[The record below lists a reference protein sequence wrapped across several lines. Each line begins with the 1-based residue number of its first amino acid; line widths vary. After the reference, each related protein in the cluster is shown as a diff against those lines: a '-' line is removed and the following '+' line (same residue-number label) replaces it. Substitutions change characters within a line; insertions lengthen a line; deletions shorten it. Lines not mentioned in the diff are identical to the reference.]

1 MNQRLLLGALMLAIL
16 ALLRAA
22 PAAAEPYL
30 AVQEGY
36 KCNVCH
42 VNPTGGGL
50 RNQFG
55 VTYARVLLPAETLDN
70 ALDSWTGKITD
81 RLRVGGDL
89 RADWTRNTAPNTP
102 SQQAFSLE
110 QFRVYADVTLI
121 PDRLG
126 IYADEQIAPNG
137 SQNEEAYVRY
147 GTTTDGFYIKGGQ
160 FYLPFGWRLQDQT
173 AFVRE
178 VTGISMTTPDKGV
191 EVGYEHSAW
200 SAQFDLTNGA
210 GNNAASNTAA
220 GSTSTGNATSNTST
234 GNGYQVTTQV
244 VYTKPIWRLGIAGS
258 STQSNA
264 GDRRV
269 GGLFA
274 GLKTGPIAW
283 LAEGDIV
290 HDDSL
295 GRTLAAGLLEGDW
308 RIRKG
313 HNLKLTAEY
322 SDPDRAVRNNQQT
335 RYSIL
340 YEYTPLPFLQLRAGY
355 RHYFGIPQNNEDN
368 QQLIL
373 VELHGYF

>member
-1 MNQRLLLGALMLAIL
+1 MNQRLFNNQRLMLAALMLAIV

-30 AVQEGY
+30 AVLEGY

-50 RNQFG
+50 RNEFG
-55 VTYARVLLPAETLDN
+55 LTYAKVLLPAETLDS
-70 ALDSWTGKITD
+70 ALDSWTGKLTD

-89 RADWTRNTAPNTP
+89 RADWTRVTAPHTS
-102 SQQAFSLE
+102 SQQAFALE
-110 QFRVYADVTLI
+110 QFRVYADLTLI

-126 IYADEQIAPNG
+126 IYVDEQIAPNG

-147 GTTTDGFYIKGGQ
+147 GSTTDGFYVKGGQ

-178 VTGISMTTPDKGV
+178 VTGINMTTPDKGV
-191 EVGYEHSAW
+191 EVGYEHVAW
-200 SAQFDLTNGA
+200 SAQFDVTNGA
-210 GNNAASNTAA
+210 ANANT
-220 GSTSTGNATSNTST
+220 GS
-234 GNGYQVTTQV
+234 GYQVTTQV
-244 VYTKPIWRLGIAGS
+244 AYTKPIWRVGIAGS
-258 STQSNA
+258 STQSSA
-264 GDRRV
+264 GDRRM

-274 GLKTGPIAW
+274 GLKTGPVAW

-290 HDDSL
+290 HDDGL

-308 RIRKG
+308 RLLKG

-322 SDPDRAVRNNQQT
+322 SDPDRSVRNNQQT
-335 RYSIL
+335 RYSFV

-355 RHYFGIPQNNEDN
+355 RHNFGIPQNNQQH
-368 QQLIL
+368 QQLVL
-373 VELHGYF
+373 FELHGYF

>member
-1 MNQRLLLGALMLAIL
+1 MNQRLLAGTLLLIGVLLGAP
-16 ALLRAA
+16 RAN
-22 PAAAEPYL
+22 AEPYL
-30 AVQEGY
+30 AVLEGY

-50 RNQFG
+50 RNDFG
-55 VTYARVLLPAETLDN
+55 LTYAKVLLPAQTLDST
-70 ALDSWTGKITD
+70 LDAWTGKIGEHV
-81 RLRVGGDL
+81 RVGGDL

-102 SQQAFSLE
+102 SAQSFALE
-110 QFRVYADVTLI
+110 QFRVYGDLTLI

-126 IYADEQIAPNG
+126 IYIDEQVAPNG

-147 GTTTDGFYIKGGQ
+147 GSTTEGFYFKGGQ

-178 VTGISMTTPDKGV
+178 VTGISMTTPDKGL
-191 EVGYEHSAW
+191 EIGYEHASW
-200 SAQFDLTNGA
+200 SAQFDVTNGA
-210 GNNAASNTAA
+210 SNTGT
-220 GSTSTGNATSNTST
+220 GS
-234 GNGYQVTTQV
+234 GYQITSQV
-244 VYTKPIWRLGIAGS
+244 VYTKAIWRLGIAGS
-258 STQSNA
+258 STQSNL

-290 HDDSL
+290 HDDSFPG
-295 GRTLAAGLLEGDW
+295 GRTLAAGLLEGNW
-308 RIRKG
+308 RLLKG
-313 HNLKLTAEY
+313 HNLKITAEY
-322 SDPDRAVRNNQQT
+322 SDPDRSVRENQQT
-335 RYSIL
+335 RYSFV

-355 RHYFGIPQNNEDN
+355 RHYFGIPQNNAQN

-373 VELHGYF
+373 AEVHGYF

>member
-1 MNQRLLLGALMLAIL
+1 MNQRSLPAALVLAIV
-16 ALLRAA
+16 ALLRMT

-30 AVQEGY
+30 AVEEGY

-42 VNPTGGGL
+42 INPTGGGL
-50 RNQFG
+50 RNDFG
-55 VTYARVLLPAETLDN
+55 LTYAKVLLPAETLDN
-70 ALDSWTGKITD
+70 SLDSWNGKITD

-89 RADWTRNTAPNTP
+89 RTDWSRDTAPNTA

-110 QFRVYADVTLI
+110 QFRVYADLTII
-121 PDRLG
+121 PNRLG
-126 IYADEQIAPNG
+126 IYVDEQIAPNG
-137 SQNEEAYVRY
+137 SQNEEAYLRY
-147 GTTTDGFYIKGGQ
+147 GNTTDGFYIKGGQ

-178 VTGISMTTPDKGV
+178 DTGINMTTPDKGI
-191 EVGYEHSAW
+191 ELGYEHSAW

-210 GNNAASNTAA
+210 S
-220 GSTSTGNATSNTST
+220 NATT
-234 GNGYQVTTQV
+234 GSGYQVTSQV
-244 VYTKPIWRLGIAGS
+244 VYTKPIWRVGIAGS

-264 GDRRV
+264 GDRRM

-283 LAEGDIV
+283 LAEGDII

-295 GRTLAAGLLEGDW
+295 ERTIAAGLLEGDW
-308 RIRKG
+308 RILKG

-335 RYSIL
+335 RYSL
-340 YEYTPLPFLQLRAGY
+340 VYEYTPLPLLQLRAGY
-355 RHYFGIPQNNEDN
+355 RHYFGIPQNNEQN
-368 QQLIL
+368 QQLTF

>member
-1 MNQRLLLGALMLAIL
+1 MIRRLTVAATMLTII

-50 RNQFG
+50 RNDFG
-55 VTYARVLLPAETLDN
+55 LTYAKVLLPAETIDN

-89 RADWTRNTAPNTP
+89 RADWTRDTAPNTA
-102 SQQAFSLE
+102 SQQAFALE
-110 QFRVYADVTLI
+110 QFRVYADLTII

-126 IYADEQIAPNG
+126 IYVDEQIAPNG
-137 SQNEEAYVRY
+137 SQNQEAYVHN
-147 GTTTDGFYIKGGQ
+147 GNAKEGFYFKGGQ
-160 FYLPFGWRLQDQT
+160 FYVPFGWRLQDQT

-178 VTGISMTTPDKGV
+178 VSGISMATPDKGV
-191 EVGYEHSAW
+191 EVGYEHASW
-200 SAQFDLTNGA
+200 SAQFDLTNGIA
-210 GNNAASNTAA
+210 
-220 GSTSTGNATSNTST
+220 NATT
-234 GNGYQVTTQV
+234 GSGYQVTTQV
-244 VYTKPIWRLGIAGS
+244 AYVKPIWRVGIAGS

-264 GDRRV
+264 GDKRV

-274 GLKTGPIAW
+274 GLKTGPVAW
-283 LAEGDIV
+283 LAEADLV
-290 HDDSL
+290 HDDSFPG
-295 GRTLAAGLLEGDW
+295 GRTLAAGLFEGDW
-308 RIRKG
+308 RILKG

-322 SDPDRAVRNNQQT
+322 FDPDRSIGNDQQT
-335 RYSIL
+335 RYSIV

-355 RHYFGIPQNNEDN
+355 RHNFGIPQNNSQH

-373 VELHGYF
+373 AELHGYF

>member
-1 MNQRLLLGALMLAIL
+1 MNPRLLLATLTLTIL
-16 ALLRAA
+16 ALLHAS

-30 AVQEGY
+30 AVLEGY

-50 RNQFG
+50 RNDFG
-55 VTYARVLLPAETLDN
+55 LTYAKVLLPAETVDN
-70 ALDSWTGKITD
+70 AIDSWSGKITD

-89 RADWTRNTAPNTP
+89 RTDWTRDTAPNSP
-102 SQQAFSLE
+102 SQQAFALE
-110 QFRVYADVTLI
+110 QFRIYADLTIL

-126 IYADEQIAPNG
+126 IYVDEQVAPNG
-137 SQNEEAYVRY
+137 SQNQEAYVRY
-147 GTTTDGFYIKGGQ
+147 GNTTDGFYIKGGQ

-178 VTGISMTTPDKGV
+178 VTGISMITPDKGV
-191 EVGYEHSAW
+191 ELGYEHSAW
-200 SAQFDLTNGA
+200 SAEFDLTNGA
-210 GNNAASNTAA
+210 S
-220 GSTSTGNATSNTST
+220 NATT
-234 GNGYQVTTQV
+234 GSGYQVTSQV
-244 VYTKPIWRLGIAGS
+244 AYTKPIWRVGIAGS
-258 STQSNA
+258 STQSSA

-308 RIRKG
+308 RLRKG

-322 SDPDRAVRNNQQT
+322 SDPDRAVHNNQQT
-335 RYSIL
+335 RYSIV

-355 RHYFGIPQNNEDN
+355 RHYFGIPQNNPEN

-373 VELHGYF
+373 FELHGYF

>member
-1 MNQRLLLGALMLAIL
+1 MNQRSLLAVLTFAMVG
-16 ALLRAA
+16 LLRAT

-50 RNQFG
+50 RNEFG
-55 VTYARVLLPAETLDN
+55 VTYAKVLLPAETLDN
-70 ALDSWTGKITD
+70 TLDSWSGKITD

-89 RADWTRNTAPNTP
+89 RADWTRDTAPNTP
-102 SQQAFSLE
+102 SQQAFALE
-110 QFRVYADVTLI
+110 QFRIYADLTII

-126 IYADEQIAPNG
+126 IYVDEQIAPNG

-147 GTTTDGFYIKGGQ
+147 GNTKDGFYIKGGQ

-191 EVGYEHSAW
+191 EVGYEHAAW
-200 SAQFDLTNGA
+200 SAQFDLTNG
-210 GNNAASNTAA
+210 S
-220 GSTSTGNATSNTST
+220 SNATT
-234 GNGYQVTTQV
+234 GSGYQITSQV
-244 VYTKPIWRLGIAGS
+244 VYTKPFWRVGLAGS
-258 STQSNA
+258 STQASA
-264 GDRRV
+264 GDRHV

-274 GLKTGPIAW
+274 GLKTGPIGW
-283 LAEGDIV
+283 LAETDIV
-290 HDDSL
+290 HDDSFPG
-295 GRTLAAGLLEGDW
+295 GRTMAVGLLEGDW

-322 SDPDRAVRNNQQT
+322 SDPDRSVRNDQQT
-335 RYSIL
+335 RYSIV

-355 RHYFGIPQNNEDN
+355 RHYFGIPQNNQEN

-373 VELHGYF
+373 FELHGYF

>member
-1 MNQRLLLGALMLAIL
+1 MNQRLLAGTLVLFCVLWG
-16 ALLRAA
+16 AA
-22 PAAAEPYL
+22 PARAEPYL
-30 AVQEGY
+30 AVLEGH

-50 RNQFG
+50 RNDFG
-55 VTYARVLLPAETLDN
+55 LSYAKVLLPAQTLDST
-70 ALDSWTGKITD
+70 LDAWNGKIGEHV
-81 RLRVGGDL
+81 RVGGDL

-102 SQQAFSLE
+102 SAQSFALE
-110 QFRVYADVTLI
+110 QFRVYGDLTLI

-126 IYADEQIAPNG
+126 IYIDEQVAPNG

-147 GTTTDGFYIKGGQ
+147 GSTTQGFYFKGGQ

-178 VTGISMTTPDKGV
+178 VTGISMATPDKGL
-191 EVGYEHSAW
+191 EIGYEHAAW
-200 SAQFDLTNGA
+200 SAQFDVTNGA
-210 GNNAASNTAA
+210 GNTGT
-220 GSTSTGNATSNTST
+220 GSDYQITS
-234 GNGYQVTTQV
+234 QV
-244 VYTKPIWRLGIAGS
+244 VYTKTVWRVGIAGS
-258 STQSNA
+258 STKSNL

-290 HDDSL
+290 HDDSFPG
-295 GRTLAAGLLEGDW
+295 GRTLAAGLLEGNW
-308 RIRKG
+308 RLLKG
-313 HNLKLTAEY
+313 HNLKVTAEY
-322 SDPDRAVRNNQQT
+322 SDPDRSIRENQQT
-335 RYSIL
+335 RYSFV

-355 RHYFGIPQNNEDN
+355 RHYFGIPQNNAQN

-373 VELHGYF
+373 MEVHGYF

>member
-1 MNQRLLLGALMLAIL
+1 MIQRVLVTALVFIIV

-22 PAAAEPYL
+22 PAEAEPYL

-50 RNQFG
+50 RNEFG
-55 VTYARVLLPAETLDN
+55 TSYSKLLLPAETLDG

-89 RADWTRNTAPNTP
+89 RADWSRLTAPNTP
-102 SQQAFSLE
+102 SAQSFALE
-110 QFRVYADVTLI
+110 QFRVYADLTLL

-126 IYADEQIAPNG
+126 IYVDEQIAPNG
-137 SQNEEAYVRY
+137 SLNEEAYVRY
-147 GTTTDGFYIKGGQ
+147 GSTTDGFYIKGGQ

-173 AFVRE
+173 AFVRT
-178 VTGISMTTPDKGV
+178 VTGINMTTPDKGV
-191 EVGYEHSAW
+191 EVGYEHSSW
-200 SAQFDLTNGA
+200 SAQFDFTNGA
-210 GNNAASNTAA
+210 S
-220 GSTSTGNATSNTST
+220 NATSSANTGS
-234 GNGYQVTTQV
+234 GYQVTSQV
-244 VYTKPIWRLGIAGS
+244 VYTKPIWRLGLAGS
-258 STQSNA
+258 FTQSNI

-283 LAEGDIV
+283 LAEADLV
-290 HDDSL
+290 HDDSFPG
-295 GRTLAAGLLEGDW
+295 GRTLASGLLEGDW
-308 RIRKG
+308 HFLKG

-322 SDPDRAVRNNQQT
+322 SDPDRSIRQDQQT

-340 YEYTPLPFLQLRAGY
+340 YEYTPLPFLQFRAGY
-355 RHYFGIPQNNEDN
+355 RHYFGIPQNNAEN
-368 QQLIL
+368 QQLL
-373 VELHGYF
+373 LFELHGYF

>member
-1 MNQRLLLGALMLAIL
+1 MNQRSFPAALLLVVV
-16 ALLRAA
+16 ALLRMM

-30 AVQEGY
+30 AVEEGY

-50 RNQFG
+50 RNDFG
-55 VTYARVLLPAETLDN
+55 ITYAKVLLPAETVDD
-70 ALDSWTGKITD
+70 ALDSWSGKITD

-89 RADWTRNTAPNTP
+89 RADWSRDSAPNTP
-102 SQQAFSLE
+102 AQQAFSLE
-110 QFRVYADVTLI
+110 QLRVYADLAII
-121 PDRLG
+121 PNRLG
-126 IYADEQIAPNG
+126 IYVDEQIAPNG

-147 GTTTDGFYIKGGQ
+147 GDTADGFYLKGGQ

-178 VTGISMTTPDKGV
+178 DTGINMAAPDKGV
-191 EVGYEHSAW
+191 ELGYEHSAW

-210 GNNAASNTAA
+210 SNA
-220 GSTSTGNATSNTST
+220 STGS
-234 GNGYQVTTQV
+234 GYQVTSQV
-244 VYTKPIWRLGIAGS
+244 VYTKPIWRIGVAGS
-258 STQSNA
+258 STQSSA

-283 LAEGDIV
+283 LAEGDII

-295 GRTLAAGLLEGDW
+295 QRTIAAGLLEGDW
-308 RIRKG
+308 RILRG

-322 SDPDRAVRNNQQT
+322 SDPDRALRNNQQT
-335 RYSIL
+335 RYSVV

-355 RHYFGIPQNNEDN
+355 RHYFGIPQNNSQN
-368 QQLIL
+368 QQLTF